1 MKQILFLF
9 NCLLV
14 FLLCS
19 CVDTEKNKKFMQ
31 IKTSYNGEPFVYII
45 PNENPLSCFYL
56 EKEKNGMYALY
67 IGHMSVKYLQR
78 VCIRKEYYK
87 VEKLRADEKVHYPTY
102 KAILE
107 RLNSYLYF
115 MSDKIELDSLTQINI
130 RTGDLAE
137 LAIDFSYNWEKNNDI
152 LKDRTDF
159 DQFSIAINQT
169 SLNKD
174 INSILEKYSLRVNT
188 ITSGIEPKALGI
200 PLEEFAKSRG
210 IKKMNQNMPKII
222 TDAPIRVTCKS
233 VRM

>member
-1 MKQILFLF
+1 
-9 NCLLV
+9 
-14 FLLCS
+14 
-19 CVDTEKNKKFMQ
+19 
-31 IKTSYNGEPFVYII
+31 
-45 PNENPLSCFYL
+45 
-56 EKEKNGMYALY
+56 
-67 IGHMSVKYLQR
+67 
-78 VCIRKEYYK
+78 
-87 VEKLRADEKVHYPTY
+87 
-102 KAILE
+102 
-107 RLNSYLYF
+107 

-152 LKDRTDF
+152 LKARTDF

-174 INSILEKYSLRVNT
+174 INSILEKYSLRVDT

>member
-1 MKQILFLF
+1 
-9 NCLLV
+9 
-14 FLLCS
+14 
-19 CVDTEKNKKFMQ
+19 MQ

-67 IGHMSVKYLQR
+67 IGHMSIKYLQR

-87 VEKLRADEKVHYPTY
+87 VEELRADEKVHYPTY

-137 LAIDFSYNWEKNNDI
+137 LAIDFSYN
-152 LKDRTDF
+152 F

-174 INSILEKYSLRVNT
+174 INSILEKYSLRVDT

>member
-1 MKQILFLF
+1 
-9 NCLLV
+9 
-14 FLLCS
+14 
-19 CVDTEKNKKFMQ
+19 MQ

-56 EKEKNGMYALY
+56 EKEKNGIYALY
-67 IGHMSVKYLQR
+67 IGHMSIKYLQR

-87 VEKLRADEKVHYPTY
+87 VEELRADEKVHYPTY

-107 RLNSYLYF
+107 RLDSYLYF

-174 INSILEKYSLRVNT
+174 INSILEKYSLRVDT

>member
-1 MKQILFLF
+1 MTGAWVYRHAEAPSPDGAFA
-9 NCLLV
+9 NCR
-14 FLLCS
+14 
-19 CVDTEKNKKFMQ
+19 KM
-31 IKTSYNGEPFVYII
+31 
-45 PNENPLSCFYL
+45 PLAFC
-56 EKEKNGMYALY
+56 G
-67 IGHMSVKYLQR
+67 G
-78 VCIRKEYYK
+78 
-87 VEKLRADEKVHYPTY
+87 
-102 KAILE
+102 
-107 RLNSYLYF
+107 
-115 MSDKIELDSLTQINI
+115 
-130 RTGDLAE
+130 
-137 LAIDFSYNWEKNNDI
+137 FSYNWEKNNDI

-174 INSILEKYSLRVNT
+174 INSILEKYSLRVDT